1 MLDVGDEKTAFAS
14 EKTVVSHEKDVS
26 GDRPIVVGSDFDGPA
41 SSSNRT
47 GSTAF
52 DPADPLNYARMRK
65 DDVSKAQ
72 MKKEHPTGNKRKLRK
87 YYTRQNDLIDQ
98 FLGAGDEER
107 AGVAEEVKMGP
118 RIRFAV
124 NASFGV
130 NFCLFCIQLYA
141 AVSTGSLSVWHIM
154 NMSIK
159 RRHSLTR
166 FGPVAVRYCSRCLR
180 KYMAHPTH
188 LEDVASDRQLPR
200 WTWCPPS

>member
-1 MLDVGDEKTAFAS
+1 MLDVGDNKTPFTS
-14 EKTVVSHEKDVS
+14 EKSVVTHEKDVGG
-26 GDRPIVVGSDFDGPA
+26 GDQPITVGSATDFG

-87 YYTRQNDLIDQ
+87 YYTRQNELIDQ

-118 RIRFAV
+118 KIRFAV

-130 NFCLFCIQLYA
+130 NFCLFVIQLYA
-141 AVSTGSLSVWHIM
+141 AVSTGSLSV
-154 NMSIK
+154 
-159 RRHSLTR
+159 
-166 FGPVAVRYCSRCLR
+166 GPTTP
-180 KYMAHPTH
+180 M
-188 LEDVASDRQLPR
+188 
-200 WTWCPPS
+200 PSPVNTIN

>member
-1 MLDVGDEKTAFAS
+1 MLDVGDEKTPFTS
-14 EKTVVSHEKDVS
+14 EKAVVTHEKDVGG
-26 GDRPIVVGSDFDGPA
+26 GDRPIAVGSATEVPDFDGPA

-72 MKKEHPTGNKRKLRK
+72 MKKDHPTGNKRKLRK

-107 AGVAEEVKMGP
+107 AGIAEEVKMGP
-118 RIRFAV
+118 KIRFAV

-154 NMSIK
+154 VMSIK
-159 RRHSLTR
+159 MSFTNTLWSGSCLQLQQMHS
-166 FGPVAVRYCSRCLR
+166 
-180 KYMAHPTH
+180 
-188 LEDVASDRQLPR
+188 
-200 WTWCPPS
+200 

>member
-1 MLDVGDEKTAFAS
+1 MLDVGDDKTPFTS
-14 EKTVVSHEKDVS
+14 EKAVVTHEKDVG
-26 GDRPIVVGSDFDGPA
+26 GDRPVVVGSATEVPDFDGPA

-47 GSTAF
+47 GSTAY
-52 DPADPLNYARMRK
+52 DAADPLNYARMRK

-87 YYTRQNDLIDQ
+87 YYTRQNELIDQ

-118 RIRFAV
+118 KIRFAV

-141 AVSTGSLSVWHIM
+141 AVSTGSLSVWHTM
-154 NMSIK
+154 VMFFTRK
-159 RRHSLTR
+159 HHQLTR
-166 FGPVAVRYCSRCLR
+166 LDLNSCL
-180 KYMAHPTH
+180 
-188 LEDVASDRQLPR
+188 LPQQM
-200 WTWCPPS
+200 PS